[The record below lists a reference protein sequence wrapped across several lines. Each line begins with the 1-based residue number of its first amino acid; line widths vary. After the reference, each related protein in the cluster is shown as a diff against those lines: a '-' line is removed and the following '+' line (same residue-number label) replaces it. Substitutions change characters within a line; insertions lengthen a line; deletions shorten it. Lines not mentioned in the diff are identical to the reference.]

1 MIGIRRFSSGIFGLV
16 FILALFGCISE
27 VDVSEPMEL
36 RLAAWNIRIMS
47 DKSRTDTELKQIA
60 KTIADYD
67 FIAIVELRDEMVL
80 QRTQKIL
87 SQMGQ
92 MYDYE
97 FSPAVGG
104 GVKERYAFLYKQNL
118 VSVVRKG
125 ELYPDD
131 ADGRR
136 SIDEL
141 VNWHRRHYG
150 NPIASKRPLFP
161 SRHKSGTVPMHRQ
174 TAHAIL
180 KDAFIE
186 AGLNGHLATHSLR
199 KSFAQR
205 LYDKTGDIYMV
216 QELLGHRN
224 ISTTQKYL
232 GVNYADAKAAVELIA
247 LMSESDRTTLS
258 SRSLKDIDDETLRSE
273 LAKRGYNVTRREVSE
288 TTAEIVKI
296 G

>member
-1 MIGIRRFSSGIFGLV
+1 MKGTRPLDNDEIRSVSTCFTGTFAVRNRGLFMLGV
-16 FILALFGCISE
+16 STGGRISE
-27 VDVSEPMEL
+27 LLSLRIGDVYQNKKPV
-36 RLAAWNIRIMS
+36 
-47 DKSRTDTELKQIA
+47 TDLLYSKQIV
-60 KTIADYD
+60 K
-67 FIAIVELRDEMVL
+67 
-80 QRTQKIL
+80 
-87 SQMGQ
+87 
-92 MYDYE
+92 
-97 FSPAVGG
+97 GG
-104 GVKERYAFLYKQNL
+104 E
-118 VSVVRKG
+118 VSRSVPVN
-125 ELYPDD
+125 

-150 NPIASKRPLFP
+150 SIASKRPLFP

-180 KDAFIE
+180 KTAFIE
-186 AGLNGHLATHSLR
+186 AGLNGHIATHSLR

-216 QELLGHRN
+216 QELLGHKN

-247 LMSESDRTTLS
+247 LMRESDRSPLS

>member
-1 MIGIRRFSSGIFGLV
+1 MKGTRPLDNDEIRLVSACFTGMFEVRNRGLFMLGV
-16 FILALFGCISE
+16 STGGRISE
-27 VDVSEPMEL
+27 LLSLTIGDVYQNRKPV
-36 RLAAWNIRIMS
+36 S
-47 DKSRTDTELKQIA
+47 DLLYSKS
-60 KTIADYD
+60 
-67 FIAIVELRDEMVL
+67 IV
-80 QRTQKIL
+80 K
-87 SQMGQ
+87 
-92 MYDYE
+92 
-97 FSPAVGG
+97 GG
-104 GVKERYAFLYKQNL
+104 E
-118 VSVVRKG
+118 VSRSVPVN
-125 ELYPDD
+125 

-141 VNWHRRHYG
+141 VIWHRRHYG

-180 KDAFIE
+180 KTAFIE
-186 AGLNGHLATHSLR
+186 AGLNGHIATHSLR

-232 GVNYADAKAAVELIA
+232 GVNYADAKAAVESIA
-247 LMSESDRTTLS
+247 LITESDRSPLS
-258 SRSLKDIDDETLRSE
+258 SRSLEEIDDKTLITEFR
-273 LAKRGYNVTRREVSE
+273 KRGYDLSRLRENE
-288 TTAEIVKI
+288 TTAEIIKI